1 MSLSPGEQCSLALT
15 PPRAA
20 THPSGLQ
27 RPGCQAG
34 RPLPL
39 GAHARSPP
47 PGRGLCPG
55 SRPRPCSGIAK
66 SSNLRPR
73 ATLHAPPPPQ
83 SLSLLW
89 APGAQPAPTCVKH
102 AFVLAR
108 PPCPSLSTRAPPST
122 PAPTP
127 SPSQRVQTVLGSSEL
142 PVLPSSEGLPSS
154 ACPLGP

>member
-1 MSLSPGEQCSLALT
+1 MLVSLLISTSSASAEVTFQMPGVCQCPCPLESNAVWHSPLRGQPHTLLGSRGQAARQAAHLPWELT
-15 PPRAA
+15 P
-20 THPSGLQ
+20 G
-27 RPGCQAG
+27 
-34 RPLPL
+34 
-39 GAHARSPP
+39 

-108 PPCPSLSTRAPPST
+108 PPCPSLSAHAVRAREWEQVWT
-122 PAPTP
+122 EV
-127 SPSQRVQTVLGSSEL
+127 RV
-142 PVLPSSEGLPSS
+142 
-154 ACPLGP
+154 